1 MIDLSVP
8 LHIDWMGGLK
18 PADYVDRLQSLGV
31 TAVEAQLPPDL
42 SAPAIERWTALID
55 LVRERRLKLAIH
67 VPIALSTPIWQ
78 HLYAWLEQVA
88 TAPITLVVHS
98 DTAGRPDVGLIA
110 RTVSHLRMLLASLP
124 PSVTVAVEQGWNW
137 GMMIGLG
144 AVVRNVRDSRLSQRM
159 ERQRRMGVGSG
170 MGAELPPAI
179 QPVSSSATDFDPPLR
194 TGWWRAL
201 RRIDGF
207 SGTAT
212 REEALQ
218 VVMEV
223 NQPNCVIAWDLAH
236 DWLGAT
242 KGRVTEWRSTPTSDF
257 LDRVGYVRLHDV
269 DAKGRDHWPLV
280 VGNVPYTSQL
290 RALLRRGFAGTV
302 CLAIR
307 YTQEMVVFGDRWQ
320 VLERSLAVTRQ
331 VLRLN

>member
-1 MIDLSVP
+1 
-8 LHIDWMGGLK
+8 
-18 PADYVDRLQSLGV
+18 
-31 TAVEAQLPPDL
+31 
-42 SAPAIERWTALID
+42 
-55 LVRERRLKLAIH
+55 
-67 VPIALSTPIWQ
+67 
-78 HLYAWLEQVA
+78 
-88 TAPITLVVHS
+88 
-98 DTAGRPDVGLIA
+98 
-110 RTVSHLRMLLASLP
+110 MLLASLP
-124 PSVTVAVEQGWNW
+124 PTVTVAVEQGWSW

-144 AVVRNVRDSRLSQRM
+144 AMVRSLRDSRRSQGM
-159 ERQRRMGVGSG
+159 ERQRLTGVGSA

-179 QPVSSSATDFDPPLR
+179 QRVSSSATDFDPSLQS
-194 TGWWRAL
+194 GWWRTL
-201 RRIDGF
+201 RRTDGF

-236 DWLGAT
+236 DWLGGA
-242 KGRVTEWRSTPTSDF
+242 KGRVADWRSTPASDF

-269 DAKGRDHWPLV
+269 DAKGCDHWPLV

-290 RALLRRGFAGTV
+290 RALLRHGFAGTV

>member
-1 MIDLSVP
+1 
-8 LHIDWMGGLK
+8 MGGLK
-18 PADYVDRLQSLGV
+18 PADYLDRLQSLGV

-42 SAPAIERWTALID
+42 SAPEIERWAALVD
-55 LVRERRLKLAIH
+55 LARERRLKLAIH
-67 VPIALSTPIWQ
+67 APIALGTPIWQ
-78 HLYAWLEQVA
+78 ELYAWFGQMAVA
-88 TAPITLVVHS
+88 PLTLVVHS
-98 DTAGRPDVGLIA
+98 ATAGRPDAGLVA
-110 RTVSHLRMLLASLP
+110 QTVSRVHALLAALP
-124 PSVTVAVEQGWNW
+124 PTMTVAVEQGWSW
-137 GMMIGLG
+137 GRMIGLG
-144 AVVRNVRDSRLSQRM
+144 AMVRSLRDSRLSQGM
-159 ERQRRMGVGSG
+159 ERQRLTGVGSA

-179 QPVSSSATDFDPPLR
+179 QPVASSAANFDPSFQS
-194 TGWWRAL
+194 GWWRTL
-201 RRIDGF
+201 RRTDGF

-223 NQPNCVIAWDLAH
+223 NRPNCVIAWDLAH
-236 DWLGAT
+236 DWLGGA
-242 KGRVTEWRSTPTSDF
+242 KGRVADWRSTPTSDF

-269 DAKGRDHWPLV
+269 NAKGCDHWPLV

-290 RALLRRGFAGTV
+290 RALLRHGFAGTV

-307 YTQEMVVFGDRWQ
+307 YTQEMIVFGDRWQ